1 VTGRSPPPVAGR
13 DGVALAQPAG
23 AVGDSLVVAGWTLVS
38 RLTGFGRVAVTAAVL
53 GPTYFGNTYQVTN
66 TLPNTVYYGL
76 LAGALVSSILVPAL
90 VQHIDRGDRDSCE
103 RVAGGSLGMVLVGL
117 IAVIPV
123 VLLAAPVLLQWA
135 AAGAGQGGAAGQDRV
150 TRLFLLMLL
159 PQVFLY
165 AVVGCSSAV
174 MNAHRRFGLAAA
186 APALENVGCIAV
198 LLVTAQVYGGHAE
211 LATVP
216 TGELLLLGLGTTG
229 AVALHA
235 ATQWYGAWRAGV
247 ALRPR
252 AGWRDPEVTGV
263 LRRAVASLAQ
273 TALQA
278 VQTLAVLIVANRVAG
293 GIVAFQVAANFF
305 YLPIAMGATPVAVSL
320 LPRLSRLHQAG
331 DERLFRDTLVRGLR
345 FAMFVAMP
353 AAVVLAV
360 LAPVLAT
367 AVSFGRMAAEGGE
380 AMVAATLLVL
390 APGVLGETAFLV
402 GTYASYARG
411 DTRSPLRSMLV
422 KFGTCL
428 ALLAVALTARGPA
441 VAPMAGVA
449 VAVAAV
455 AGAVHRISALLRSLP
470 AGGER
475 LLPAVLRTG
484 LAAVLMAG
492 PLWVGGRLLAPID
505 GQLGALAGAA
515 VVCLLGAT
523 AYLGVQAL
531 LRAPETGWVLGA
543 LSQRRAA
550 YATRGPT

>member
-1 VTGRSPPPVAGR
+1 M
-13 DGVALAQPAG
+13 
-23 AVGDSLVVAGWTLVS
+23 VAGWTLVS

-90 VQHIDRGDRDSCE
+90 VQHIDRGDRESSE
-103 RVAGGSLGMVLVGL
+103 RVAGGSLGIVLVGL

-135 AAGAGQGGAAGQDRV
+135 AAGAGQGAAAGQERV

-174 MNAHRRFGLAAA
+174 MNAHRRFALAAA

-198 LLVTAQVYGGHAE
+198 LLLTAQLYGGRTE

-235 ATQWYGAWRAGV
+235 ATQWYGARRAGV

-263 LRRAVASLAQ
+263 LRRAVPALAQ
-273 TALQA
+273 TALHA
-278 VQTLAVLIVANRVAG
+278 VQTLAVLVVANRVAG
-293 GIVAFQVAANFF
+293 GIVAYQVAANFF
-305 YLPIAMGATPVAVSL
+305 FLPIAMGATPVAVSL

-345 FAMFVAMP
+345 FALFVAMP

-367 AVSFGRMAAEGGE
+367 AVSFGRMSAEGGE

-422 KFGTCL
+422 KFSTCV

-441 VAPMAGVA
+441 VAPMAGLA
-449 VAVAAV
+449 VAVGAG
-455 AGAVHRISALLRSLP
+455 AGAVHRISALLRGLP
-470 AGGER
+470 PGGER
-475 LLPAVLRTG
+475 LLPAVLRTA
-484 LAAVLMAG
+484 LAAGLMAG
-492 PLWVGGRLLAPID
+492 PLWVGARLLAPVT

-515 VVCLLGAT
+515 LVCLLGGT

-550 YATRGPT
+550 YDSRGAP